1 MQNDIGKKQCRRH
14 KKEPVVGIEPT
25 ADRLRSDSSTAEL
38 HRPGSYL
45 FDFYKQFCG
54 ASISLPDA
62 IDYTLEVSQVSS
74 IFLTL
79 PGVYEIS

>member
-1 MQNDIGKKQCRRH
+1 MQDDIGKKECQRY

-25 ADRLRSDSSTAEL
+25 ADALRKHCSTAEL
-38 HRPGSYL
+38 HRHGSYL
-45 FDFYKQFCG
+45 SGFYKQFCE

-79 PGVYEIS
+79 SGVC